1 MAKYVVTKENTVAS
15 EDELRNGFN
24 NFPWEI
30 KSDFCDAFDEYI
42 YQGVESGNLIEV
54 KKGDVIASEQIF
66 SPSIYASRFTP
77 GLRPKIEDDITM
89 AEFDERV
96 ADGRGLWNYLLE
108 SYNEIKENE
117 YKVVIVK
124 FNEGYRFV
132 EIPE

>member
-1 MAKYVVTKENTVAS
+1 MKNYVVKKENTIVS
-15 EDELRNGFN
+15 EEELRNGFN
-24 NFPWEI
+24 KMPWEI
-30 KSDFCDAFDEYI
+30 KLDFFDTFDEYI
-42 YQGVESGNLIEV
+42 YQGCESGNLIEI
-54 KKGDVIASEQIF
+54 KKGDVLASEQIF

-89 AEFDERV
+89 EEFDKRV

-108 SYNEIKENE
+108 SYDEIKENE
-117 YKVVIVK
+117 HKVVIVK